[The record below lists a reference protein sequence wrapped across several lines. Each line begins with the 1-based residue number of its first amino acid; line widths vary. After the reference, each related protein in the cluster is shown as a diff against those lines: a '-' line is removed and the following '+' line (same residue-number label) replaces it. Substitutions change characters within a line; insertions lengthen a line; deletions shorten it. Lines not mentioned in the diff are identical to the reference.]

1 MPGWAYDVQ
10 VGGTVS
16 DDVLEQL
23 RVEFSQVT
31 VTLQPPRSVI
41 RGIVPD
47 QAALVGVLTRLQ
59 DLGLNVCEIR
69 RSVEPSGRAGSA
81 LSMPAKPGSSEL

>member
-23 RVEFSQVT
+23 RLEFAQVT

-41 RGIVPD
+41 SGIIPD
-47 QAALVGVLTRLQ
+47 QAALVGVLARLQ
-59 DLGLNVCEIR
+59 DLGLSVCEIR
-69 RSVEPSGRAGSA
+69 RVVEPRWKAGSTP
-81 LSMPAKPGSSEL
+81 SMPAKPGSSEL